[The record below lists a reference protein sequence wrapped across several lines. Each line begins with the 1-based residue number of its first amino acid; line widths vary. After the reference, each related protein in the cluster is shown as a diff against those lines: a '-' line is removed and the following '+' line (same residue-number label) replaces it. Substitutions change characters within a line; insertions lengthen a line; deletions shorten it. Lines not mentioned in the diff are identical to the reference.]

1 MPRDSQVLLL
11 NGFMG
16 AGKTTVGRLVAAR
29 AGVPF
34 VDLDAA
40 VEQRAG
46 KSIPELFASE
56 GEPAFRARE
65 AEELA
70 RILAEP
76 GKRVVALGG
85 GALLDRSRRRAA
97 LDAARVVTLAAA
109 PETLAAR
116 TARTGGVGRPLLDR
130 EPDRVAAVRE
140 ILGARREAY
149 AEAHAVI
156 PTDSVA
162 EGDVAKEVLAAWAR
176 PTVAVPLGLRSYAVR
191 FSANEPDA
199 VGAVVAPLTPSQVF
213 VVTDAT
219 VDRHWGASLEAGLAS
234 RGVTARAKVVLEPGE
249 EQKHLGSVELA
260 LRAMVTAGADRDAV
274 VVGHGG
280 GVVTDIAGFVAACL
294 LRGVRWVGVPTTLL
308 AMVDASVGGKTGVDL
323 GAAKNAVGAFHQPGG
338 VVVDVG
344 RVKTETP
351 RAYASG
357 LAEVVKAGCIGDAAL
372 FEELEAGTAP
382 VLQREPS
389 VVEAVAFR
397 AVSVKAGIVARDE
410 REDGERALLNFGH
423 TVGHALEAEGGFH
436 RLTHGEAVALGMVA
450 ALRIGVRLGVTPQA
464 CAARVVELLGRLG
477 LPVDLDAQ
485 PLAAALPLVGLDKK
499 RRRGA
504 VRFILLG
511 GLGEAIVHPLDPA
524 SLAALLS

>member
-1 MPRDSQVLLL
+1 MPRDTQVLLL

-16 AGKTTVGRLVAAR
+16 AGKTTIGRLVAAR

-40 VEQRAG
+40 VEGRAG

-70 RILAEP
+70 RALAEP

-97 LDAARVVTLAAA
+97 LDAARLVTLTAS

-116 TARTGGVGRPLLDR
+116 TAGVGRPLLDR
-130 EPDRVAAVRE
+130 APDRVAAVRE

-149 AEAHAVI
+149 TEAHAVI
-156 PTDSVA
+156 ATDGVA
-162 EGDVAKEVLAAWAR
+162 EDEVAKEVLAAWIRA
-176 PTVAVPLGLRSYAVR
+176 TVAVPLGLRSYAVR
-191 FSANEPDA
+191 FSADEPDA
-199 VGAVVAPLTPSQVF
+199 VGAVVAPLAPSQVF
-213 VVTDAT
+213 VITDAT
-219 VDRHWGASLEAGLAS
+219 VERHWGTALEAALGS

-249 EQKHLGSVELA
+249 EQKHLGSVERA
-260 LRAMVTAGADRDAV
+260 LRAMVTAGADRDAL

-323 GAAKNAVGAFHQPGG
+323 GSAKNAVGAFHQPGG
-338 VVVDVG
+338 VVIDVG
-344 RVKTETP
+344 RVRTETP

-372 FEELEAGTAP
+372 FEELEAGTAA
-382 VLQREPS
+382 VLRRDPS
-389 VVEAVAFR
+389 AVEGMAFR

-423 TVGHALEAEGGFH
+423 TIGHALEAEGGFQ

-450 ALRIGVRLGVTPQA
+450 ALRIGVRLGVTPEA
-464 CAARVVELLGRLG
+464 CATRVVDLLGRLG
-477 LPVDLDAQ
+477 LPVDLDAE

-504 VRFILLG
+504 VRFILVR

-524 SLAALLS
+524 SLEALLSA